1 MKTDDLIQAL
11 ARGAGPAPRGVVSR
25 RIGPAMLLGLLASVV
40 LAFVVLGFVP
50 AQTFALA
57 APWFKLGYAAA
68 MVAAA
73 AWLIGR
79 LARPAARAS
88 APSMAVA
95 AVAFAAALVGGL
107 SWWLT
112 PGEARMTGLLGH
124 SWALCPWF
132 VLGASTPA
140 LAGLLWALRG
150 LAPTRPRAAG
160 FAAGLLAGG
169 LGAAGYALAC
179 TELAMSFVAAWYT
192 LGILMTG
199 VLGALLGPRVL
210 RW

>member
-11 ARGAGPAPRGVVSR
+11 ARGAGPAPRGVVVR
-25 RIGPAMLLGLLASVV
+25 RIGPMMLLGLLASVV
-40 LAFVVLGFVP
+40 LAFMLLGFVP
-50 AQTFALA
+50 AHTYSFA
-57 APWFKLGYAAA
+57 APWFKLAYAGA

-73 AWLIGR
+73 AWLTSR
-79 LARPAARAS
+79 LARPAAQLS
-88 APSMAVA
+88 APSTAVLAVA
-95 AVAFAAALVGGL
+95 LAAALVGVL
-107 SWWLT
+107 SWWFT
-112 PGEARMTGLLGH
+112 PGDARMRGLLGH

-132 VLGASTPA
+132 VLAVSTPA

-160 FAAGLLAGG
+160 FAAGLLAGA

-192 LGILMTG
+192 LGILMAG
-199 VLGALLGPRVL
+199 GLGALLGPRVL

>member
-1 MKTDDLIQAL
+1 MKTDDLIDAL
-11 ARGAGPAPRGVVSR
+11 ARDAGPAPQGLVRR
-25 RIGPAMLLGLLASVV
+25 RIGRAAVMGIVASTLLAF
-40 LAFVVLGFVP
+40 LVLGFVP
-50 AQTFALA
+50 AQTFAFA
-57 APWFKLGYAAA
+57 APWFKLAYAGA

-73 AWLIGR
+73 AWLTGR
-79 LARPAARAS
+79 LARPAAQAS
-88 APSMAVA
+88 APSTAVA
-95 AVAFAAALVGGL
+95 GVALAAALIGAL

-112 PGEARMTGLLGH
+112 PGEARMRGLLGH

-132 VLGASTPA
+132 VLMVSIPA
-140 LAGLLWALRG
+140 LAGLMWALRG

-160 FAAGLLAGG
+160 FAAGLLAGAM
-169 LGAAGYALAC
+169 GAAGYALAC